1 MGQLEAYTLQ
11 DIYLVSIVSGVLATY
26 FAEEIEATIESV
38 VPYAYSANLASKKR
52 RKIQSLKLPA
62 GDIIGALQT
71 TFNFLQI
78 IKTPFIAID
87 KPLEDRVMW
96 QDQFLSKWSSVVVES
111 GKPSAKKYNEKN
123 D

>member
-78 IKTPFIAID
+78 IKAPFIAID

-96 QDQFLSKWSSVVVES
+96 QDQFLSK
-111 GKPSAKKYNEKN
+111 
-123 D
+123 

>member
-38 VPYAYSANLASKKR
+38 VPYAYSANLASKR

-62 GDIIGALQT
+62 GDVIGALQT

-78 IKTPFIAID
+78 TKTSFIAID

-96 QDQFLSKWSSVVVES
+96 QDQFLNK
-111 GKPSAKKYNEKN
+111 
-123 D
+123 